1 MQVKVDNLMIL
12 PDYECKV
19 NCTEDDVWA
28 VLEDTA
34 WEDKRDN
41 NFKEEF

>member
-1 MQVKVDNLMIL
+1 MEVDNLITL

-19 NCTEDDVWA
+19 NHIEDEVWA
-28 VLEDTA
+28 ELEDTA